1 MGGESQ
7 AHTIP
12 RRLTREVRV
21 RSVTI
26 GGGAPI
32 SVQSMTK
39 TDTRDREAT
48 LAEVLRLSEAGCD
61 IVRLA
66 VPDEDAAASLAW
78 IRKHTDA
85 PLVADIHFNY
95 KLGLLAIES
104 GADKIRINPGNI
116 PIRGLKELAR
126 ACRDNGVPV
135 RVGVNSGSISRDILA
150 KHEGPSVDAL
160 VENAILGVRLV
171 QDAGVADIVI
181 SLKATDP
188 LTTIQ
193 AYREISQLT
202 DHPLHLG
209 LTESGAPR
217 AGTVKSA
224 VTLGVLLAA
233 GIGDTIR
240 VSLTGDPVEEVR
252 VGLAILRS
260 LGLREGGV
268 EIISCPTCGRC
279 RIGLDRLADIASQ
292 VEAGVSAI
300 RAPLKIAIMGCEVN
314 GPGEARE
321 ADVGLAVGRGGGLLF
336 VKGKPVRRVG
346 EREFVAALLD
356 QVRKIVPPEET

>member
-1 MGGESQ
+1 MPGVE
-7 AHTIP
+7 
-12 RRLTREVRV
+12 RRMTRQVKVRNV
-21 RSVTI
+21 LI

-48 LAEVLRLSEAGCD
+48 LAQVLRLTEAGCD

-66 VPDEDAAASLAW
+66 IPDEDAARSLAW

-85 PLVADIHFNY
+85 ALVADIHFDY
-95 KLGLLAIES
+95 RLGLLAIES
-104 GADKIRINPGNI
+104 GADKIRVNPGNI
-116 PIRGLKELAR
+116 PQRGLKELAA
-126 ACRDNGVPV
+126 ACRANGVPV
-135 RVGVNSGSISRDILA
+135 RVGVNSGSIAREILSRHGGLTVA
-150 KHEGPSVDAL
+150 AL
-160 VENAILGVRLV
+160 VESALQGVRLV
-171 QDAGVADIVI
+171 EDAGVTDIVI

-188 LTTIQ
+188 LMTIQ
-193 AYREISQLT
+193 AYREISNLT
-202 DHPLHLG
+202 DRPLHLG

-217 AGTVKSA
+217 SGTVRSA
-224 VTLGVLLAA
+224 VTLGVLLAG

-279 RIGLDRLADIASQ
+279 SIGLDRLAGIASE
-292 VEAGVSAI
+292 VERGVSGI

-321 ADVGLAVGRGGGLLF
+321 ADVGLAVGRGRGLLF
-336 VKGKPVRRVG
+336 VRGKPVRQVD
-346 EREFVAALLD
+346 EKEFVKAILD
-356 QVRKIVPPEET
+356 EVRRIVPPEEG